1 MSDPVDPKC
10 VTPHPHAAHAVW
22 LRSDAAYGASLPAHA
37 RLRVPSRSS
46 AARNPPPA
54 EPMRLLPISSPRQRR
69 FASTTGVRRR
79 SRCRG
84 WRQTALSVRTLGGL
98 DRLVASWLH
107 ALGVLRGGSIESSPH
122 MPGVAAR
129 NSGPGSNCSR
139 RMADTVPYMDAA
151 WARIL
156 YCSRRGT

>member
-1 MSDPVDPKC
+1 MRCGCAQTLPMEPRSRRMLDCGCPVAPRPLA
-10 VTPHPHAAHAVW
+10 T
-22 LRSDAAYGASLPAHA
+22 
-37 RLRVPSRSS
+37 
-46 AARNPPPA
+46 PPPA